1 MMAHRDADGTDCDGR
16 SLIEDVRSKMAY
28 RMTMRVMNE
37 LNIKNFGPIK
47 DAHMVMGDL
56 TVLIGAQASGKSL
69 CLQLL
74 KLLLDKRYVAAT
86 MDKYNYVIAKNPDNI
101 LNFYFGEGL
110 AGMWTEDTVITDGVN
125 TYKKTGLLGKGNP
138 NAQEQLFYIPAQR
151 IISIS
156 DGRPK
161 NFMEYDSST
170 PFVLRQ
176 FSETLRMFFQ
186 YGLNGSRVVFPI
198 GYRLKSGVKTSLQ
211 KSIFHDGRV
220 TIDDRSGQKK
230 MQLSVGRMNIPFMAW
245 SAGQK
250 EFMPLLMAFYC
261 LSGPPQNVI
270 DRSQYSYVVLEE
282 PEMGLHPQAIQSVLL
297 QTMELVQN
305 GYKVILSTHSQVL
318 LEFAWAFN
326 YIKGSD
332 ATTVQKERLLQ
343 KMFGVERY
351 ESIGNM
357 LEGVFSK
364 SINTFYFVDKG
375 EGVKTVDVSSLD
387 VSHDDIDVAEWGGL
401 SQFSGRTSDIVSQV
415 INGDYE

>member
-1 MMAHRDADGTDCDGR
+1 M
-16 SLIEDVRSKMAY
+16 L
-28 RMTMRVMNE
+28 NE
-37 LNIKNFGPIK
+37 LNISMFGPIK
-47 DAHMVMGDL
+47 EAHLRFGDI

-69 CLQLL
+69 CLQLM
-74 KLLLDKRYVAAT
+74 KLLLDKRYVSAT

-101 LNFYFGEGL
+101 LNFYFGDGL
-110 AGMWTEDTVITDGVN
+110 AKMWTEKTAITDGVN
-125 TYKKTGLLGKGNP
+125 TYKKNGLLGKGNS

-176 FSETLRMFFQ
+176 FSEMLRMFFQ
-186 YGLNGSRVVFPI
+186 YGLNGNKVVFPI

-211 KSIFHDGRV
+211 KNIFHDGRV

-230 MQLSVGRMNIPFMAW
+230 MQLSVGEMNIPFMAW

-270 DRSQYSYVVLEE
+270 DRSQYRYVVLEE
-282 PEMGLHPQAIQSVLL
+282 PEMGLHPRAIQSVLL

-318 LEFAWAFN
+318 LEFVWAFN
-326 YIKGSD
+326 TIKDSG
-332 ATTVQKERLLQ
+332 ATVAQKEKLLQ

-357 LEGVFSK
+357 LEGIFGK
-364 SINTFYFVDKG
+364 DINTYYFTDKG
-375 EGVKTVDVSSLD
+375 EGVVSVDISSLD
-387 VSHDDIDVAEWGGL
+387 VGSDDTDISEWGGL
-401 SQFSGRTSDIVSQV
+401 SQFSGRTSDIVSRI
-415 INGDYE
+415 INEEYE

>member
-1 MMAHRDADGTDCDGR
+1 
-16 SLIEDVRSKMAY
+16 
-28 RMTMRVMNE
+28 MNS
-37 LNIKNFGPIK
+37 LNIHNFGPIRE
-47 DAHMVMGDL
+47 VNLNFGDL

-74 KLLLDKRYVAAT
+74 KLLMDKKYVTAT

-110 AGMWTEDTVITDGVN
+110 SKLWTDKTEIYDGHNVL
-125 TYKKTGLLGKGNP
+125 KKNGLLGKGDA
-138 NAQEQLFYIPAQR
+138 NAKEQLFYIPAQR
-151 IISIS
+151 IISIA

-186 YGLNGSRVVFPI
+186 YGLNGSKVVFPL

-211 KSIFHDGRV
+211 GSIFHNGKV
-220 TIDDRSGQKK
+220 TIDDSSGQKK
-230 MQLSVGRMNIPFMAW
+230 MQLSVGDMNIPFMAW

-270 DRSQYSYVVLEE
+270 DRRQYRYVVLEE

-297 QTMELVQN
+297 QTIELVQN

-326 YIKGSD
+326 VIKNSD
-332 ATTVQKERLLQ
+332 ATAMQKKKMLL
-343 KMFGVERY
+343 KIFGVERY
-351 ESIGNM
+351 ESISGM
-357 LEGVFSK
+357 LDGFFEK
-364 SINTFYFVDKG
+364 SISTYYFTDKG
-375 EGVKTVDVSSLD
+375 NGVTAMDISSLD
-387 VSHDDIDVAEWGGL
+387 VTSDDVDIAAWGGL
-401 SQFSGRTSDIVSQV
+401 SQFSDRTSEIVSQV
-415 INGDYE
+415 INGEYE

>member
-1 MMAHRDADGTDCDGR
+1 MIE
-16 SLIEDVRSKMAY
+16 SLFIEQ
-28 RMTMRVMNE
+28 
-37 LNIKNFGPIK
+37 FGPMKQVDIRF
-47 DAHMVMGDL
+47 GDL
-56 TVLIGAQASGKSL
+56 TILVGAQASGKSL

-74 KLLLDKRYVAAT
+74 KLLLDRRFVAAT

-110 AGMWTEDTVITDGVN
+110 SGMWSDDTKISDGIN
-125 TYKKTGLLGKGNP
+125 YYKKTGLLGKGSP
-138 NAQEQLFYIPAQR
+138 DAKESLFYIPAQR

-161 NFMEYDSST
+161 NFMEYDAST

-186 YGLNGSRVVFPI
+186 YGLNGSKVVFPL
-198 GYRLKSGVKTSLQ
+198 GYRLKSGVKKSLQ
-211 KSIFHDGRV
+211 GSIFHNGRV
-220 TIDDRSGQKK
+220 TIDDTSGQKK
-230 MQLSVGRMNIPFMAW
+230 MQLSVDKMNIPFMAW

-261 LSGPPQNVI
+261 LSGPPQNVV
-270 DRSQYSYVVLEE
+270 DRGQYRYVVLEE

-297 QTMELVQN
+297 QTIELVQN

-326 YIKGSD
+326 VIKGSD
-332 ATTVQKERLLQ
+332 ATPTQKEMMLQ
-343 KMFGVERY
+343 RMFNVERFG
-351 ESIGNM
+351 SIGSM
-357 LEGVFSK
+357 MKGVFDK
-364 SINTFYFVDKG
+364 NISIYYFTDKG
-375 EGVKTVDVSSLD
+375 DGVRTMNITSLD
-387 VSHDDIDVAEWGGL
+387 VASYDKDISDWGGL
-401 SQFSGRTSDIVSQV
+401 SQFSGRTSEVVSQV

>member
-1 MMAHRDADGTDCDGR
+1 
-16 SLIEDVRSKMAY
+16 
-28 RMTMRVMNE
+28 MNS
-37 LNIKNFGPIK
+37 LNIHNFGPIRE
-47 DAHMVMGDL
+47 VNLNFGDL

-74 KLLLDKRYVAAT
+74 KLLMDKKYVAAT
-86 MDKYNYVIAKNPDNI
+86 MDRYNYVIAKNPDNI

-110 AGMWTEDTVITDGVN
+110 SKLWTDKTYINDGQNVL
-125 TYKKTGLLGKGNP
+125 KKSWLLGKGDD
-138 NAQEQLFYIPAQR
+138 NAKEQLFYIPAQR
-151 IISIS
+151 IISIA

-186 YGLNGSRVVFPI
+186 YGLNGSKLVFPL

-211 KSIFHDGRV
+211 SSIFHNGKV
-220 TIDDRSGQKK
+220 TIDDSSGQKK
-230 MQLSVGRMNIPFMAW
+230 MQLSVGDMNIPFMAW

-270 DRSQYSYVVLEE
+270 DRSQYRYVVLEE
-282 PEMGLHPQAIQSVLL
+282 PEMGLHPKAIQSVLL
-297 QTMELVQN
+297 QTIELVQN

-326 YIKGSD
+326 VIKGSD
-332 ATTVQKERLLQ
+332 ATATQKKKMLLRI
-343 KMFGVERY
+343 FGVERY
-351 ESIGNM
+351 ESISGM
-357 LEGVFSK
+357 LDGFFEK
-364 SINTFYFVDKG
+364 SISTYYFTDKG
-375 EGVKTVDVSSLD
+375 NGVTAMDISSLD
-387 VSHDDIDVAEWGGL
+387 VTSDDADEADWGGL
-401 SQFSGRTSDIVSQV
+401 SQFSGRTSEIVSQV
-415 INGDYE
+415 INGEYE

>member
-1 MMAHRDADGTDCDGR
+1 M
-16 SLIEDVRSKMAY
+16 L
-28 RMTMRVMNE
+28 NE
-37 LNIKNFGPIK
+37 LNINHFGPIK
-47 DAHMVMGDL
+47 EAHLRFGDL

-69 CLQLL
+69 CLQLM

-101 LNFYFGEGL
+101 LNFYFGDGL
-110 AGMWTEDTVITDGVN
+110 AKMWTEETVITDGVN
-125 TYKKTGLLGKGNP
+125 IYKKSGLLGKGNP

-186 YGLNGSRVVFPI
+186 YGLNGNKVVFPI

-211 KSIFHDGRV
+211 KNIFHDGRV
-220 TIDDRSGQKK
+220 TVDDRSGQKK
-230 MQLSVGRMNIPFMAW
+230 MQLSVGDMNIPFMAW

-270 DRSQYSYVVLEE
+270 DRSQYRYVVLEE
-282 PEMGLHPQAIQSVLL
+282 PEMGLHPRAIQSVLL

-318 LEFAWAFN
+318 LEFVWAFN
-326 YIKGSD
+326 TIKDS
-332 ATTVQKERLLQ
+332 AASVAQKEKLLQ

-357 LEGVFSK
+357 LDGIFGKE
-364 SINTFYFVDKG
+364 INTYYFTDKG
-375 EGVKTVDVSSLD
+375 DGVVSVDISSLD
-387 VSHDDIDVAEWGGL
+387 VSSDDTDISEWGGL
-401 SQFSGRTSDIVSQV
+401 SQFSGRTSDIVSQI
-415 INGDYE
+415 INGEYE